1 MSEGS
6 AAQKKRRRY
15 STPRPRSRTE
25 SSSRPPLE
33 DTAGAHRAV
42 ENGATGK
49 VLIAVD

>member
-6 AAQKKRRRY
+6 AAQKEAPAILDAEAAVENRVVLQ
-15 STPRPRSRTE
+15 T
-25 SSSRPPLE
+25 PLE